1 MQFRTPQFIEIED
14 KIFGPF
20 TFRQFLY
27 IVGGLG
33 ASFLVYKILPI
44 FISVIVIAAILA
56 FSGALAFYKVNGKPF
71 ILIVE
76 AFIKYTF
83 SQKLYLWKKEY
94 KVPSAKEKVE
104 AGPEE
109 KLVPRLSDSK
119 LKDLS
124 WGLDVLDITR
134 NKPQD

>member
-27 IVGGLG
+27 IVGGAG
-33 ASFLVYKILPI
+33 ASFLAYKILPI

-76 AFIKYTF
+76 AFTRYAF

-94 KVPSAKEKVE
+94 KAPKKGEKKEE
-104 AGPEE
+104 ARED

-124 WGLDVLDITR
+124 WGLDVLDINH
-134 NKPQD
+134 NKPQA